1 MDIDE
6 MIKKYEYKAKVE
18 KIAGGSLFKSKD
30 YLEDLYKL
38 KDSMEPIKPE
48 VKKQGVFRVIWNKFK
63 TKKDKI

>member
-18 KIAGGSLFKSKD
+18 KIAGGGLFKSKD

-63 TKKDKI
+63 NKKNKL